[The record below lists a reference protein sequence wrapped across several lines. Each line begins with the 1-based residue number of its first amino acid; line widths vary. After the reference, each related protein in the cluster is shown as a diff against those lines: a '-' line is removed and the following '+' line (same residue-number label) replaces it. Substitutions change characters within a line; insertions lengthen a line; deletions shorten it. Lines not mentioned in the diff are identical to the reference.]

1 MTNYDR
7 IKSMSVE
14 EMAEFLEINGSD
26 DFHIMTDWAQ
36 CRICKKRGNCKE
48 DCNLLDTYGV
58 KEWLLQE
65 VNNDDR

>member
-14 EMAEFLEINGSD
+14 EMANFLEINGSD
-26 DFHIMTDWAQ
+26 DFHVMTDGAQ
-36 CRICKKRGNCKE
+36 CRICEKRENCKG

-65 VNNDDR
+65 VNENDR